1 MLFHLLYEQLFE
13 YFSPFRVFSYITT
26 RTAFASLTA
35 LGLGLLLGP
44 WLIRRLREF
53 QVGLP
58 VELERALRVVEER
71 LVAAA
76 ENTTGST
83 TGNRETNQ

>member
-44 WLIRRLREF
+44 RLIRRLREF
-53 QVGLP
+53 QVGQP
-58 VELERALRVVEER
+58 IREDGPESHRSKAGTPTM
-71 LVAAA
+71 AAC
-76 ENTTGST
+76 
-83 TGNRETNQ
+83 